1 MTARNAQR
9 FALGSG
15 LGLMRT
21 ASDRTERVTD
31 SRRNRAETRP
41 RGAPAHRPAAPQLRA
56 ALPQPGPAPHSARA
70 APPHDA
76 RLPAGPGTPRPCA
89 ASAATGAAP
98 PELRGAATALS
109 LAGLP
114 WHCRSAP
121 LRSSRGFRPPRRTA
135 RRAVRVSFDAALP
148 TKFIR
153 SFSMNYPFYLF
164 ISLINYK

>member
-1 MTARNAQR
+1 MTARKAQR

-121 LRSSRGFRPPRRTA
+121 LVAQLSSAPTDREESSTRLLRR
-135 RRAVRVSFDAALP
+135 RVTDKVHSLFFNELSLLFVYFFDQL
-148 TKFIR
+148 
-153 SFSMNYPFYLF
+153 
-164 ISLINYK
+164 